1 MEKKLFNIYKELN
14 LLCVDD
20 DPHIQ
25 EAYKRLFEGLFK
37 HVHFAYDGE
46 EGWRVFQKEQID
58 IVLSD
63 YMMPK
68 LNGLDM
74 IAKIR
79 QLDLDVP
86 IILVTAFE
94 NIEILRK
101 AIELNVTSFVR
112 KPISYKGL
120 FNAFETAVKNIITDK
135 ILIKEQIEIIKYINY
150 QENLTLKKQCS
161 IIKNE
166 SQGKIFD
173 YSLQSYFKPK
183 DALSGDSYTIKKAK
197 DSYFIFL
204 VDGMGKGLSA
214 SVTAM
219 LASSFVNYQVTMN
232 PAISLHNL
240 IENFFSFIQP
250 HLLDEEILSCTFIHF
265 QKDHILYAAF
275 SMPPLFY
282 YNTKLNHIASN
293 NPPLSKFSKDFTI
306 AKQSTDFSKMLLY
319 TDGLNESILQSD
331 ILYLKELEND
341 FVKSKNFEEFKEKVN
356 KKITKIS
363 DDITFLYL
371 AK

>member
-1 MEKKLFNIYKELN
+1 MEKKLFNIYKELS

-25 EAYKRLFEGLFK
+25 EAYRHFFEGLFK
-37 HVHFAYDGE
+37 HVYFAYDGK
-46 EGWRVFQKEQID
+46 EGLEVFEKEQID

-68 LNGLDM
+68 LNGLEM

-79 QLDLDVP
+79 KIDSDVP

-94 NIEILRK
+94 NIEMLRK

-135 ILIKEQIEIIKYINY
+135 ILIKKQIEIIKYIDY
-150 QENLTLKKQCS
+150 QENLTLKKQHE
-161 IIKNE
+161 IIKDE
-166 SQGKIFD
+166 SDGKMFN
-173 YSLQSYFKPK
+173 YSIYSYFKPK

-197 DSYFIFL
+197 NSYFIFL

-219 LASSFVNYQVTMN
+219 LASSFVNYQVTIN
-232 PAISLHNL
+232 PTISLHQL
-240 IENFFSFIQP
+240 IENFLAFIQP
-250 HLLDEEILSCTFIHF
+250 HLLDEEIISCTFIHF
-265 QKDHILYAAF
+265 QKDQILYAAF

-282 YNTKLNHIASN
+282 YNTQLHRIASN

-306 AKQSTDFSKMLLY
+306 DRLSTDFSKMLLY

-331 ILYLKELEND
+331 ILYLKELKND
-341 FVKSKNFEEFKEKVN
+341 FVQSRSFEEFKEVIEQ
-356 KKITKIS
+356 KITKPS
-363 DDITFLYL
+363 DDITFFYL
-371 AK
+371 TK